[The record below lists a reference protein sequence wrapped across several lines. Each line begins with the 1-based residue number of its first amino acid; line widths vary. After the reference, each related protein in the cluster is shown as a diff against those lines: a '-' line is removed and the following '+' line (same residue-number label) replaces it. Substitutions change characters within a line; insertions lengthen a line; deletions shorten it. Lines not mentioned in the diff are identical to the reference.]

1 MDGQRILSES
11 VGLNG
16 NAFLLPGVVTKS
28 GSIGCYMRFPQL
40 VNIVWVGNT
49 ADLLKLH
56 SSEWKYP
63 SILNTYFFLYRHSL
77 FQVSLQSADN
87 STTKLSCHIVIP
99 NINKYQGPFPKL
111 KKSLMDHVE
120 YYKIV

>member
-40 VNIVWVGNT
+40 VNIVRVGNT

-56 SSEWKYP
+56 SSE
-63 SILNTYFFLYRHSL
+63 
-77 FQVSLQSADN
+77 
-87 STTKLSCHIVIP
+87 
-99 NINKYQGPFPKL
+99 
-111 KKSLMDHVE
+111 
-120 YYKIV
+120 